1 MSIHINAKE
10 GEIAETVFLSG
21 DPLRAKFIAE
31 NYLKDVFGY
40 NSVRGMYGYTGITK
54 EGKRVSV
61 QGTGMGMPSLSIYVN
76 ELIDSY
82 KVKRLIRVGS
92 AGSLQKEL
100 KTMSIVLALGSC
112 SDSAMNLSRF
122 PVGAIFAPVAD
133 WELLKKANEIAEKKK
148 IEVKVGNIFAA
159 DKFYDSDTFYGS
171 ETWKVFAK
179 YNVLAVEM
187 ETAELYTL
195 AAQKG
200 VQALTMLTISDNLV
214 TGDKLSSK
222 DRETAFTEMIEIAL
236 AL

>member
-10 GEIAETVFLSG
+10 GEIAETVLLSG

-40 NSVRGMYGYTGITK
+40 NSVRGMYGYTGMTK
-54 EGKRVSV
+54 AGKRISV

-100 KTMSIVLALGSC
+100 KTMSIVFALGSC
-112 SDSAMNLSRF
+112 SDSSMNLGRF
-122 PVGAIFAPVAD
+122 PIGTIFAPIAD
-133 WELLKKANEIAEKKK
+133 WELLSKANEIAKKKK
-148 IEVKVGNIFAA
+148 IKVKIGNIFAS
-159 DKFYDSDTFYGS
+159 DKFYGSDA
-171 ETWKVFAK
+171 WKPLAG